1 MEMRLWFEVVDVEQL
16 SDATN
21 LFSTSWLALG
31 GKVRI
36 NFGQS
41 RFRQRFFLYDRNVDC
56 GLVQSRLLSF

>member
-41 RFRQRFFLYDRNVDC
+41 RFRQRFFLDC